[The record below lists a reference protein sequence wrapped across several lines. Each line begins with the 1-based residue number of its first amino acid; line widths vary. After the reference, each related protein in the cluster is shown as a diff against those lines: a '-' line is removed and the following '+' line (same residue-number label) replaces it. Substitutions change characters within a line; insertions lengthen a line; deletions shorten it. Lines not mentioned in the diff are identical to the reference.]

1 MCHITQLIWVF
12 SGSLTL
18 TSCRITYISKNQ
30 ILFILHFYKLTSNI
44 IQTHKFARLILI
56 SNDVFW
62 LFLRPCA
69 CPFSALKTTTTT
81 HTHRANN
88 YLRCI
93 QLNLWTSKLLDL
105 MWSLLHWL
113 TGACYDYKWMWM
125 PKRPKRPK
133 RHFNISPGWSN
144 IYLAWTWVFSSHR
157 YI

>member
-1 MCHITQLIWVF
+1 MSYNTVNLGLFWVPDLDVMQDHVHFQKSNSLYTSFLQVNFQHNSNTQVCATDFDFEWCLLAVF
-12 SGSLTL
+12 ASLCM
-18 TSCRITYISKNQ
+18 SFFCIKN
-30 ILFILHFYKLTSNI
+30 N
-44 IQTHKFARLILI
+44 
-56 SNDVFW
+56 NNN
-62 LFLRPCA
+62 
-69 CPFSALKTTTTT
+69 T